1 MKKKKMC
8 FFTLPVLFI
17 CIITWSPNVN
27 ADPSGGG
34 SAAVSVADIV
44 HSAADVAS
52 LSNRFDSIIAESE
65 KVDSPGRKTELLNQ
79 AKDILTKL
87 TEQAN
92 NVESEIT
99 ILSKKKLDKVYVEKL
114 DRILSRVLQI
124 RTEASKKMKAGSHSG

>member
-1 MKKKKMC
+1 MKKTKTC
-8 FFTLPVLFI
+8 FFTLLIVFI
-17 CIITWSPNVN
+17 CIIIWGPNVN

-44 HSAADVAS
+44 HSAADVVS

-79 AKDILTKL
+79 AKDMLTKL
-87 TEQAN
+87 IEQAN

-114 DRILSRVLQI
+114 DRILSRVLLI
-124 RTEASKKMKAGSHSG
+124 RTEAPKRMKAGSQSG